1 VAGGL
6 FVFMATLRQLALV
19 IFLAG
24 PNLNVVSSWIWAIWN
39 NANLAQAA
47 TAAMIVT
54 VPVLIV
60 AAIFYKVTGL
70 GSDVSR
76 GFSAR

>member
-1 VAGGL
+1 LIAGGL

-39 NANLAQAA
+39 NANLAQASS
-47 TAAMIVT
+47 AAVIVT
-54 VPVLIV
+54 IPVLIV
-60 AAIFYKVTGL
+60 ATVFYKLTGA
-70 GSDVSR
+70 GE
-76 GFSAR
+76 SATFGAR